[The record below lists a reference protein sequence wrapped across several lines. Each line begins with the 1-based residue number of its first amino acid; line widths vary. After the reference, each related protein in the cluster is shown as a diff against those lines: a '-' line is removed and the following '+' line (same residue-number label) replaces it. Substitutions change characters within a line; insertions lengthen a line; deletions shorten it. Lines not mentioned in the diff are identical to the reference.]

1 MKNLHYGHC
10 IVGVA
15 LAAVLLVALGVS
27 ASTIGIVAVA
37 LACPLM
43 MLVMMRT
50 MMRDQSGDRDRD
62 DRPVDGGDQVVPH
75 EAPRADRRPDRLG

>member
-1 MKNLHYGHC
+1 MRNLRYGHC

-27 ASTIGIVAVA
+27 VGTLTVLAVA

-43 MLVMMRT
+43 MIVMMK
-50 MMRDQSGDRDRD
+50 MMMGDRHGSTTEDECSAEHDQSR
-62 DRPVDGGDQVVPH
+62 
-75 EAPRADRRPDRLG
+75 